1 MKKVLL
7 FAIAVL
13 FCGVIQSQ
21 VFKDALDYSRTT
33 VVDGFLNGAKQHTQK
48 VLYLEKNIHI
58 ALSKNN
64 EGKSMFIWLEDGN
77 PESAKSVTLNGMFN
91 VKDFAIHNSTIYF
104 CGSITNNSQ
113 PEAFVAYVDAT
124 KLFYSS
130 GNSINLNP
138 PKIKYTPINNIYQ
151 DNIYSIDRIEVF
163 YNPDSNQVVVAG
175 IGKMRYGMPPY
186 RTIVHTQNVIEMV
199 LTDPDEYYLDFFML
213 YTIKE
218 DSRIKNPYDIC
229 LGATPIYALANSM
242 EMFYVPTD
250 TVGGCYHTK
259 FADITET
266 DNRIYLTAIN
276 YSSPSVVD
284 AAQARY
290 LDIISFDKITR
301 QQQSNRIVFPFEI
314 RQEYGV
320 KTTHLYDDEIAVALS
335 KHADSV
341 NLSECC
347 AFRVRPQDSV
357 LFGIHNISIFDTIH
371 DKPLIFDCE
380 YLKATNE
387 LIVLKE
393 SIFQGERQDIVFHLS
408 MDKNLT
414 YPYTSRKYKIN
425 NTNPDDTLHWNDLQ
439 SSDSKNY
446 TVSGTLLNKHL
457 MLYDMKYDALGLNIP
472 CFIQSYFNVSTASFF
487 LTPSIPILEQCMF
500 PTLCPTVINENELFI
515 TYGATPIYNAFIMKE
530 SIPVT
535 KTHNIIIDCISSAKN
550 NSNIDE

>member
-1 MKKVLL
+1 MPIITSKEEVIIKISSIKIWILVLFSLTLPRQNLKKCSMKRILLFVITVLL
-7 FAIAVL
+7 SGFL
-13 FCGVIQSQ
+13 QSQ
-21 VFKDALDYSRTT
+21 VFKDVSDYSRTT
-33 VVDGFLNGAKQHTQK
+33 IVDEFLNGVKAHTQK
-48 VLYLEKNIHI
+48 ILPFRRGIHI

-64 EGKSMFIWLEDGN
+64 DGQNVFTRLQDAN
-77 PESAKSVTLNGMFN
+77 PESAKSVTLNSMFK
-91 VKDFAIHNSTIYF
+91 VKDFTIYSGVLYF
-104 CGSITNNSQ
+104 CGNISNNSQ
-113 PEAFVAYVDAT
+113 SEAFIAYISVDD
-124 KLFYSS
+124 LFPLSEDAL
-130 GNSINLNP
+130 IFNP
-138 PKIKYTPINNIYQ
+138 PKIKYSLINNIHQ
-151 DNIYSIDRIEVF
+151 DNIYSIDRIEAF
-163 YNPDSNQVVVAG
+163 YNTDSNNVVVAG
-175 IGKMRYGMPPY
+175 IGKMRYGKPPY
-186 RTIVHTQNVIEMV
+186 QGIVHTNNTIEMEFV
-199 LTDPDEYYLDFFML
+199 DPDEYYLDFFML

-218 DSRIKNPYDIC
+218 DSRIQNPYNVC
-229 LGATPIYALANSM
+229 LGATPIYAPANSM

-408 MDKNLT
+408 MDENLT
-414 YPYTSRKYKIN
+414 YPYTSR
-425 NTNPDDTLHWNDLQ
+425 
-439 SSDSKNY
+439 
-446 TVSGTLLNKHL
+446 
-457 MLYDMKYDALGLNIP
+457 P
-472 CFIQSYFNVSTASFF
+472 CAN
-487 LTPSIPILEQCMF
+487 
-500 PTLCPTVINENELFI
+500 
-515 TYGATPIYNAFIMKE
+515 
-530 SIPVT
+530 
-535 KTHNIIIDCISSAKN
+535 
-550 NSNIDE
+550 